1 MGMFKKPFSFKG
13 RIGRTEYIIS
23 YIFFIAFY
31 FLVGPTVETSDMGS
45 LLGLLMIPI
54 LWFLLA
60 QGAKRCHDTGRSGWW
75 QLIPMFWIILL
86 IAKGEI
92 KANKYGDVL
101 DYKLKKELSPKS

>member
-54 LWFLLA
+54 MWFLLA
-60 QGAKRCHDTGRSGWW
+60 QGAKRCQDTDRSGCC
-75 QLIPMFWIILL
+75 QIIPFFFIVFM
-86 IAKGEI
+86 IAKE
-92 KANKYGDVL
+92 
-101 DYKLKKELSPKS
+101 